1 MRNKIEYNNFMP
13 YEAEG
18 MRLKLWIVKR
28 IEEELDKLSGGQGGK
43 VATIDF
49 TYNNSWLLDMLRER
63 GDYVK
68 WQEWKKLNQINKEMT
83 RRIHEDSMN
92 VEQAKLNPAEAKPSL
107 ADPIS
112 AFISM
117 ESEESYNNLSAMP
130 EIRLGDGISPI
141 SEALEPTNIIWE
153 NFDFDNT
160 TRRKRFLMIIGT
172 ICFVLFL
179 TFCVTFKAKAA
190 TASLTGKYDVS
201 IKCSELSK
209 IYSGPQLSNLA
220 ADEWIDYYRHGG
232 EEDERQIAGTL
243 ACFCTDQYNAN
254 GDDAAAAEF
263 AASDGTMV
271 TTCSEIFSDR
281 AAVVYIK
288 MGVSM
293 MIVGVNFVLRI
304 ILVDLIKSLRLRTVT
319 EETNYTMVSIFIGQF
334 VNTGILLTL
343 NSANFKDIDGGNGP
357 LSWIFMVGDLT
368 DFNVQWYRSVG
379 AIIMKT
385 MFMTALWPLIEVAM
399 FWSILNFSRWL
410 DRGFGFDT
418 FVTGMPTVQAYID
431 LYAGPEYLIHYRYAT
446 ILLNIGVAFLYGTA
460 MPYLYL
466 CALLAF
472 VILYINER
480 LLVCYYY
487 REPPA
492 FDEKM
497 TLMTLTLTKLVPLI
511 MLPMA
516 FWQLGNRQIFDDR
529 VEEIIY
535 KSDV

>member
-190 TASLTGKYDVS
+190 
-201 IKCSELSK
+201 
-209 IYSGPQLSNLA
+209 
-220 ADEWIDYYRHGG
+220 
-232 EEDERQIAGTL
+232 
-243 ACFCTDQYNAN
+243 
-254 GDDAAAAEF
+254 
-263 AASDGTMV
+263 
-271 TTCSEIFSDR
+271 
-281 AAVVYIK
+281 
-288 MGVSM
+288 
-293 MIVGVNFVLRI
+293 
-304 ILVDLIKSLRLRTVT
+304 
-319 EETNYTMVSIFIGQF
+319 
-334 VNTGILLTL
+334 
-343 NSANFKDIDGGNGP
+343 
-357 LSWIFMVGDLT
+357 
-368 DFNVQWYRSVG
+368 
-379 AIIMKT
+379 
-385 MFMTALWPLIEVAM
+385 
-399 FWSILNFSRWL
+399 
-410 DRGFGFDT
+410 
-418 FVTGMPTVQAYID
+418 
-431 LYAGPEYLIHYRYAT
+431 
-446 ILLNIGVAFLYGTA
+446 
-460 MPYLYL
+460 
-466 CALLAF
+466 
-472 VILYINER
+472 
-480 LLVCYYY
+480 
-487 REPPA
+487 
-492 FDEKM
+492 
-497 TLMTLTLTKLVPLI
+497 
-511 MLPMA
+511 
-516 FWQLGNRQIFDDR
+516 
-529 VEEIIY
+529 
-535 KSDV
+535 